1 MCSPPAGKQWTG
13 TARISGKYLK
23 PAWLLPEEVKRDKPS
38 LPNVIPVD
46 AGYGDAEDRTPTHR
60 YEATR
65 RGAMH
70 AFARSWHTERRDQD
84 ASDYSVRSCSARF
97 SASIWNGFLRVG
109 RSQ

>member
-1 MCSPPAGKQWTG
+1 MRGLCSPPAGKQWTG

-70 AFARSWHTERRDQD
+70 AFASTQRDVTRTLVTIQG
-84 ASDYSVRSCSARF
+84 AR
-97 SASIWNGFLRVG
+97 AAPLQRVYLEWLP
-109 RSQ
+109 

>member
-1 MCSPPAGKQWTG
+1 MRGLCSPPAGKQWTG

-23 PAWLLPEEVKRDKPS
+23 PAWLPPEEVKRDKPS

-70 AFARSWHTERRDQD
+70 AFARSWHRET
-84 ASDYSVRSCSARF
+84 
-97 SASIWNGFLRVG
+97 
-109 RSQ
+109 